1 MVSHKTRALARLLLV
16 GALATFSVTVPAAAQ
31 AKDGDS
37 WQIQGQ
43 VRGKP
48 KDKFGKTYD
57 PSDDVSGI
65 ACETTADYPRLCL
78 IVDDETQGVQIII
91 LQKGKLIA
99 GDFIRLTQDSFGGKP
114 LDFDGE
120 AVAYDAGAFYVM
132 GSHGQPRHPGKSAAE
147 THAKA
152 EASRRVFRIRFAPN
166 SVDMKTGTFM
176 KSATI
181 TPSTHFFDII
191 RMQPDL
197 APWTDQPLDKNGI
210 SIEGVAVRDGQL
222 YAGLRGPVIP
232 GKGAV
237 IFSAPLGAVF
247 DNRPGQTGIQ
257 FLDLG
262 QDTDG
267 KPRGIR
273 DMLVFGGGLL
283 IVAGPVND
291 PPEGQAIKDGDYA
304 IYTATGAS
312 AQKLMDL
319 KAYGAKDKPEA
330 LLPLES
336 RDGILRA
343 LLFFDGPKGGHP
355 TPVDIT
361 LP

>member
-1 MVSHKTRALARLLLV
+1 MASHTTRALMALLLA
-16 GALATFSVTVPAAAQ
+16 GTFTALIASGGDAAA
-31 AKDGDS
+31 KDNGS
-37 WQIQGQ
+37 WHIEGQ

-48 KDKFGKTYD
+48 KDAFGKTYEK
-57 PSDDVSGI
+57 SNDVSGI

-91 LQKGKLIA
+91 LQKHKLIA
-99 GDFIRLTQDSFGGKP
+99 GDFIRLTQDSFNGKP

-120 AVAYDAGAFYVM
+120 SVAYDNGSFYVM
-132 GSHGQPRHPGKSAAE
+132 GSHGQPRHPGKSEAE
-147 THAKA
+147 TAAKA

-166 SVDMKTGTFM
+166 SVDMKTGTFA
-176 KSATI
+176 KSATV
-181 TPSTHFFDII
+181 TPSTRFFDII

-197 APWTDQPLDKNGI
+197 APWAELPLEKNGV
-210 SIEGVAVRDGQL
+210 SIEGMAVKDGQL

-237 IFSAPLGAVF
+237 ILSAPLGAVF
-247 DNRPGQTGIQ
+247 DNRPGQAGIQ

-267 KPRGIR
+267 KARGIR
-273 DMLVFGGGLL
+273 DMEVFGGGML

-291 PPEGQAIKDGDYA
+291 PPEGQAVKDGDYA
-304 IYTATGAS
+304 IYAATGTS
-312 AQKLMDL
+312 VRKLMDL

-330 LLPLES
+330 ILPLES
-336 RDGILRA
+336 HDGVLRA
-343 LLFFDGPKGGHP
+343 LLFFDGPKDGHP
-355 TPVDIT
+355 TEVDIT

>member
-1 MVSHKTRALARLLLV
+1 MASHMSRAWTALLL
-16 GALATFSVTVPAAAQ
+16 AAALTADLATGGVAAA
-31 AKDGDS
+31 KDDGA
-37 WQIQGQ
+37 WRIEGQ

-48 KDKFGKTYD
+48 KDAFGKTYEK
-57 PSDDVSGI
+57 SDDVSGI
-65 ACETTADYPRLCL
+65 ACETKADYPRLCL

-99 GDFIRLTQDSFGGKP
+99 GDFIRLTQDSFDGKP

-120 AVAYDAGAFYVM
+120 AVAYDSGSFYVM
-132 GSHGQPRHPGKSAAE
+132 GSHGQPRHPGKSEAE
-147 THAKA
+147 TGAKA
-152 EASRRVFRIRFAPN
+152 EASRRVFRVRFAPN
-166 SVDMKTGTFM
+166 SVDMKTGTFA
-176 KSATI
+176 KSATV
-181 TPSTHFFDII
+181 TPSTRFFDII

-197 APWTDQPLDKNGI
+197 APWTDQPLEKNGV

-222 YAGLRGPVIP
+222 YAGLRGPVIA

-237 IFSAPLGAVF
+237 ILSAPLGAVF
-247 DNRPGQTGIQ
+247 DNRPGQASVQ

-267 KPRGIR
+267 KARGIR
-273 DMLVFGGGLL
+273 DMLVFGGGML

-304 IYTATGAS
+304 IYSATGAS
-312 AQKLMDL
+312 AHKLMDL

-336 RDGILRA
+336 QDGILRA
-343 LLFFDGPKGGHP
+343 LLFFDGPKDGHP
-355 TPVDIT
+355 TPVDVT